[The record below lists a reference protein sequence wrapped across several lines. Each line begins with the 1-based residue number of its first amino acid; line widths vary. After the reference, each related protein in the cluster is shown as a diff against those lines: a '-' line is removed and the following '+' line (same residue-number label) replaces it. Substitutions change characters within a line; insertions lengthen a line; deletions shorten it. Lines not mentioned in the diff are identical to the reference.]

1 MLEIGK
7 NAKIKVHWN
16 VLGYDYKQETVDEIK
31 ALMADKY
38 GKSKDDIDVVPDIIL
53 PSVGDGNGV
62 FSKKTIEEIQNPNS
76 HKLLFKKYL
85 DLHDIKDY
93 DFDAIETI
101 DKEVNSELDYNPDY
115 KYRKF
120 SVKWVKWSNFE
131 SYGRD
136 NMFDFSS
143 LHGLVLL
150 SGEPANECGKT
161 TFAVD
166 LIHFLLFGESGKCS
180 TQDELFNYMLPEETQ
195 LSVEG
200 CITVDGE
207 DYIIKRTITRPAL
220 SKRTEKSRSVQKVEY
235 YRIIGDS
242 LEELREYVEEN
253 GADTRETN
261 KIIKESIGN
270 KDDFDLMMCIQGK
283 KLDALID
290 ETPTNRGKLLSSWVG
305 LSFLENKDVIARRL
319 YNERV
324 KPMLL
329 TNRYNKED
337 LKIEIEACKKCIEEC
352 NKKVSDYTKTNDKI
366 DSEITELEKKK
377 DKLFSEKK
385 STDEEVL
392 KLDITTIKK
401 EFNDKKCEGIAKKA
415 EFDKNEKEI
424 KEIGEVEYSK
434 EEHDNIKDE
443 NIKLDSEIN
452 ALAKEYRQIEY
463 LIESLK
469 NGEICPTCKRKLDGV
484 DNSAAIKEN
493 EKKLEEIR
501 KIGREKKMLYKES
514 NEKLNAIEKKF
525 NDYTRLNTLKS
536 SQAVLEVNIDSI
548 RDKCKE
554 LKKLEKKYNEN
565 SEAIDKNTK
574 IEREIAINNENLKSK
589 RDAKT
594 RTTELLFTEN
604 NNIKNYEKG
613 IKDREDL
620 ITKLESDSKLE
631 RDWKLYIE
639 MVGKNG
645 ISKMVL
651 RELLPTVNAIV
662 AQLLNGICDFSVTV
676 DIDSK
681 NEVTFYLNRGGVR
694 RGMKSASAFEK
705 AASGL
710 ALRSALL
717 RMSTMPRMNFLIFDE
732 VLGSV
737 ASSNYDNIKILY
749 DRILEDYDFIFH
761 VTHIDVL
768 KDWHN
773 TFVNVIK
780 TNGISRIQQV
790 TNTNDK
796 INKIETPKKQARKK
810 ISNKK
815 TTKK

>member
-290 ETPTNRGKLLSSWVG
+290 ETPTNRGKLLS
-305 LSFLENKDVIARRL
+305 
-319 YNERV
+319 
-324 KPMLL
+324 
-329 TNRYNKED
+329 
-337 LKIEIEACKKCIEEC
+337 
-352 NKKVSDYTKTNDKI
+352 TNDKI

-796 INKIETPKKQARKK
+796 INKIEIPKKQARKK